1 MLAAQMDQPPQV
13 INELNTF
20 TSSPVAI
27 AVQPD
32 CKLDRLLADLST
44 DTPWGE
50 RRAAAQTLGYLRC
63 REAVPGLLDA
73 LAADPFWMVRCT
85 IIQALESI
93 GDPRAIPTL
102 REIAKRDGFQV
113 VRSYA
118 FRAIGRLSQE
128 DKLD

>member
-1 MLAAQMDQPPQV
+1 
-13 INELNTF
+13 
-20 TSSPVAI
+20 
-27 AVQPD
+27 
-32 CKLDRLLADLST
+32 
-44 DTPWGE
+44 
-50 RRAAAQTLGYLRC
+50 
-63 REAVPGLLDA
+63 
-73 LAADPFWMVRCT
+73 MVRCT